1 MTDLTTSL
9 EKLHGYGH
17 EARIDNGELQ
27 IRCSGGTV
35 VVRVPTDDPGF
46 LADFNRTQ
54 PSIAPRFYKKG
65 SPGFSAV
72 SRGGSRKSA
81 KIPMGGGEGVEILA
95 NGEWGSEEHTPES

>member
-9 EKLHGYGH
+9 EKLHGYGY

-65 SPGFSAV
+65 RPGFSAV
-72 SRGGSRKSA
+72 FRGGATKSE
-81 KIPMGGGEGVEILA
+81 KIPMGGGEEIEILA
-95 NGEWGSEEHTPES
+95 NGEWVTIPPLPEG